1 MKLISLLT
9 EKINKERCL
18 TLLTRDMGYDKT
30 EAKEALDSIISNVK
44 NLPEEIKLYRLIKV
58 DDKKDINIDEPGAHY
73 SLNKKD
79 LLSSHSFADGH
90 GDTAYLITVLS
101 PKKLVDTDETI
112 HNNILYPHEEEV
124 TLKNKGKGVKIVS
137 IRKFK
142 DL

>member
-18 TLLTRDMGYDKT
+18 TLLTSDMGYDKT
-30 EAKEALDSIISNVK
+30 EAKEVLDSIISNVK

-58 DDKKDINIDEPGAHY
+58 DDKKDINIDEPGVHY

-79 LLSSHSFADGH
+79 LLSSHSFADGY
-90 GDTAYLITVLS
+90 GDTVYLITVLS

-112 HNNILYPHEEEV
+112 HNNILYPHEQEV

>member
-58 DDKKDINIDEPGAHY
+58 DDKKDINIDEPGVHY

-112 HNNILYPHEEEV
+112 HNNILYPHEQEV

>member
-18 TLLTRDMGYDKT
+18 TLLTSDMGYDKT
-30 EAKEALDSIISNVK
+30 EAKEVLDSIISNFK

-58 DDKKDINIDEPGAHY
+58 DDKKDINIDEPGVHY

-79 LLSSHSFADGH
+79 LLSSHSFADGY

-112 HNNILYPHEEEV
+112 HNNILYPYEQEV